1 MFAGEDEETGHGLS
15 DYELERIAHIRR
27 NREIMR
33 RLGLGMHDIVT
44 AARQRCGHDVD
55 GEDDTSKSEKKKM
68 KKATGA
74 KRRAPE
80 GPAGE
85 KLEEGIE
92 RVLRRSRRLQE
103 NPRTRTSTA
112 SPRTPRSG
120 ASVAAPTPSSST
132 ARTRR
137 RLRRTDCATR
147 AYKSASPWLAPPV
160 INTR

>member
-68 KKATGA
+68 KKATGR
-74 KRRAPE
+74 RRARR
-80 GPAGE
+80 GLPA
-85 KLEEGIE
+85 
-92 RVLRRSRRLQE
+92 RNSRRASSASSVARGASRK
-103 NPRTRTSTA
+103 NPRTRPSTA
-112 SPRTPRSG
+112 SLRTPRSG

-147 AYKSASPWLAPPV
+147 AYKSASPWWAPPV

>member
-55 GEDDTSKSEKKKM
+55 AEDDTSKSEKKKM

-80 GPAGE
+80 GPPA
-85 KLEEGIE
+85 
-92 RVLRRSRRLQE
+92 RNSRRASSASSVARGASRKS
-103 NPRTRTSTA
+103 PRTRTSTA

>member
-1 MFAGEDEETGHGLS
+1 MFAGEDEEPGHGLS

-55 GEDDTSKSEKKKM
+55 GEDDTSKSV
-68 KKATGA
+68 ARGA
-74 KRRAPE
+74 
-80 GPAGE
+80 
-85 KLEEGIE
+85 
-92 RVLRRSRRLQE
+92 SRK

-147 AYKSASPWLAPPV
+147 AYKSASPWWAPPV